1 MEGERGK
8 SVTAITAIAGVGAS
22 GAVAVAIVVT
32 SSGTGL
38 GSGRLKVWRCSSR
51 GRDAVE
57 TGAKFP
63 AVPRAERCWRARL
76 VRDWRSS

>member
-32 SSGTGL
+32 SCGAGL
-38 GSGRLKVWRCSSR
+38 GSGRLKVWRCSSSR
-51 GRDAVE
+51 SFACRAVLAGPGCRQRDLVAL
-57 TGAKFP
+57 GS
-63 AVPRAERCWRARL
+63 AEGW
-76 VRDWRSS
+76 